1 MDLGFEGKVVV
12 VTGASRGIGFACASA
27 FLQEGAKVVVV
38 ARNPDRLGVAV
49 ARLHS
54 AGEFPPQAVV
64 ADLSRPEDAWRLADE
79 VAERFGTP
87 DVLVNSAG
95 AAKRTLPENL
105 EPAAWRAAME
115 AKYLPYIHAMDAML
129 PAMGARGS
137 GAVVNIIGMG
147 GKVAIPYHLPG
158 GAANAALML
167 ASVGLASV
175 YGPKGVRVNAINPG
189 ATMTERVGEALD
201 LEAKLQGRSRDD
213 VLRDG
218 QARVPLRRYAT
229 ADDVAQVALFLASER
244 AAYVTGAIVPM
255 DGGLTAVI

>member
-1 MDLGFEGKVVV
+1 VDLGLEGRIVV

-38 ARNPDRLGVAV
+38 SRDPDRLGIAV

-54 AGEFPPQAVV
+54 VGDFPPQAVV
-64 ADLSRPEDAWRLADE
+64 ADLTRPEDAKRVADE
-79 VAERFGTP
+79 VLERFGAP

-105 EPAAWRAAME
+105 EATAWRLAME
-115 AKYLPYIHAMDAML
+115 AKYLPYIHAMDALL
-129 PAMGARGS
+129 PAMAAQGRGS
-137 GAVVNIIGMG
+137 VVNVIGMG
-147 GKVAIPYHLPG
+147 GKVAVPYHLPG

-175 YGPKGVRVNAINPG
+175 YGPQGVRVNAINPG
-189 ATMTERVGEALD
+189 ATMTERVEEALT
-201 LEAKLQGRSRDD
+201 LEAKLRGQTRDE
-213 VLRDG
+213 VLREG
-218 QARVPLRRYAT
+218 QAKVPLRRYAS
-229 ADDVAQVALFLASER
+229 ADDIAQVAVFLASDR
-244 AAYVTGAIVPM
+244 ASYVTGAIVPM